1 MSNVDN
7 RTTPSLISLLKT
19 FLCLGATAYGGPAI
33 VVHIKKLVVGKY
45 RWMEESEFLDG
56 IAFCQLIPG
65 ATAFQMS
72 AYVGYRLKGAL
83 GAFVASVAFILPAF
97 VLMVLLSAIYL
108 EAGHI
113 PLINSLFIGLRA
125 IVVAIIAYSAY
136 NLGKSSIK
144 SWQGATIAAIALGA
158 YLAKMNIFL
167 VILASGAIGLLLHP
181 REFANKDVNRISGKE
196 AVTASRISSRLF
208 ILLLIGAAS
217 LVFVGLIMAPALAK
231 LSVSL
236 LKIGSVAFGG
246 GYTMIPLIQSE
257 VVTKYHW
264 LTTQEFID
272 GIAMGQITPGPI
284 IITATFLGYKVSGFI
299 GAVVSTVSIFL
310 PSFLILLFFAPRYE
324 AIKKHAAV
332 KWVLGGILGS
342 FISLLIVTVYSFGTE
357 ALVDIRTWGLAMA
370 ALVAMFLKVEMAYII
385 IVGMAISVVMFH

>member
-1 MSNVDN
+1 M
-7 RTTPSLISLLKT
+7 
-19 FLCLGATAYGGPAI
+19 
-33 VVHIKKLVVGKY
+33 VHIKKLVVGKY

-72 AYVGYRLKGAL
+72 AYVGRRLKGAL
-83 GAFVASVAFILPAF
+83 GAFVASVAFLLPAF
-97 VLMVLLSAIYL
+97 VLMVLLSVTYL
-108 EAGHI
+108 EAGQI
-113 PLINSLFIGLRA
+113 PLMNSMFIGLRA
-125 IVVAIIAYSAY
+125 IVVAIIAYSAF

-144 SWQGATIAAIALGA
+144 SWQGAAIAAIALGA
-158 YLAKMNIFL
+158 YLMKMNIFL
-167 VILASGAIGLLLHP
+167 VVVASGIMGFVLHPSRPAGEAVSCVENFETFKKKRISVSVFVLLL
-181 REFANKDVNRISGKE
+181 
-196 AVTASRISSRLF
+196 L
-208 ILLLIGAAS
+208 GAAS
-217 LVFVGLIMAPALAK
+217 LVLIGLNMAPALAE

-236 LKIGSVAFGG
+236 VKIGTVAFGG

-257 VVTKYHW
+257 VVSKYHW

-284 IITATFLGYKVSGFI
+284 IITATFIGYKVAGLF
-299 GAVVSTVSIFL
+299 GAVASTVSIFL

-324 AIKKHAAV
+324 AIKKYAAV

-342 FISLLIVTVYSFGTE
+342 FISLLIVTVYYFGME
-357 ALVDIRTWGLAMA
+357 ALIDIRTWGLAMA

-385 IVGMAISVVMFH
+385 IVGMVISVVMFH